1 MPKTL
6 ASLALVFSLV
16 MPARALCGH
25 PGPRLLCAEYFQEDA
40 VVIAQVVKS
49 RPVPNADDVDYT
61 LYTMNVERVLRG
73 RISPRFRV
81 IQGND
86 SGRVGFPWEKG
97 ESYLLFISYKKEY
110 KAWALDGCSNSGPI
124 ELVAE
129 TLKSI
134 EQLRAGGHGGT
145 IQGLVW
151 PDAGATVTA
160 RGTTGVFK
168 ATTSEE
174 GEFEIHV
181 PAGEYRVSVRHAG
194 KRFEPDFLSYEDP
207 RRLRVRNGGCAQ
219 VQFLVSDRK

>member
-1 MPKTL
+1 MLKTL
-6 ASLALVFSLV
+6 ASLAPVLSLV
-16 MPARALCGH
+16 VPAGALCGH
-25 PGPRLLCAEYFQEDA
+25 PNPRLVCAEYFQEDA

-49 RPVPNADDVDYT
+49 RPVPSAEDVDYT

-73 RISPRFRV
+73 GISPRFRV
-81 IQGND
+81 IQGNN
-86 SGRVGFPWEKG
+86 SGRVGFSWVKG
-97 ESYLLFISYKKEY
+97 ESYLLFISYNKEY

-124 ELVAE
+124 EEAAR

-134 EQLRAGGHGGT
+134 DQLRAGGHGGT
-145 IQGLVW
+145 IQGIVW

-168 ATTSEE
+168 TTTGEE

-194 KRFEPDFLSYEDP
+194 KRFEPDFMSYEDP
-207 RRLRVRNGGCAQ
+207 HGLRVRNGACAQ
-219 VQFLVSDRK
+219 VQFLVSERK